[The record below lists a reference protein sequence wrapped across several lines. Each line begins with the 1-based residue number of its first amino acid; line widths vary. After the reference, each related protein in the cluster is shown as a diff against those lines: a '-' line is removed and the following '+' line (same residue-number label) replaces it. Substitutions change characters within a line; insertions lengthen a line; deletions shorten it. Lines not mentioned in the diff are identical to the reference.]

1 MLMNYSKIYSDLDYM
16 SDLHGKNLAKSI
28 RILLVENHPS
38 NPIATINQLKQLGYE
53 ADYATNGKEALQQLS
68 WPAYDLVF
76 MDTEMPIL
84 DGYELTRLL
93 RQREGKNAHT
103 VVVGF
108 GSDPIKGVP
117 EKYPEEEREK
127 CLNAGMDDY
136 LTKPFT
142 IEALV
147 QVLHKWLPH
156 KFAEKKSGLV
166 NPLRLAEISGGDPD
180 FEVELLESYLEQT
193 EKHLADLKK
202 ALSQADAEWVQQLA
216 HQIKGASANVGIED
230 MVYLSKVLQ
239 ENAKGNHLKIAEYLI
254 GQLNIILQNLKFY
267 VANLKLQNHSQ
278 SVQDSNGLKIIYPAA
293 YAFSTSDRL
302 PGKTGYNLI
311 LEESIDKIIDSDRL
325 EKLSL
330 GDRQFIEKLVGT
342 LISNAE
348 TYLEQASA
356 ALANSDLE
364 TVARCA
370 DQIKNSSFT
379 VGVRFMPE
387 IAATIQNYAQQNKPQ
402 EIPQLLQQLGEI
414 LTTVK
419 HWLRNTFQ

>member
-1 MLMNYSKIYSDLDYM
+1 MAE
-16 SDLHGKNLAKSI
+16 NLI
-28 RILLVENHPS
+28 
-38 NPIATINQLKQLGYE
+38 
-53 ADYATNGKEALQQLS
+53 D
-68 WPAYDLVF
+68 
-76 MDTEMPIL
+76 
-84 DGYELTRLL
+84 
-93 RQREGKNAHT
+93 
-103 VVVGF
+103 
-108 GSDPIKGVP
+108 
-117 EKYPEEEREK
+117 
-127 CLNAGMDDY
+127 
-136 LTKPFT
+136 
-142 IEALV
+142 
-147 QVLHKWLPH
+147 
-156 KFAEKKSGLV
+156 
-166 NPLRLAEISGGDPD
+166 
-180 FEVELLESYLEQT
+180 
-193 EKHLADLKK
+193 
-202 ALSQADAEWVQQLA
+202 
-216 HQIKGASANVGIED
+216 
-230 MVYLSKVLQ
+230 
-239 ENAKGNHLKIAEYLI
+239 
-254 GQLNIILQNLKFY
+254 QLNIILQNLKIY
-267 VANLKLQNHSQ
+267 VNNLKLRNHSQ
-278 SVQDSNGLKIIYPAA
+278 SVQDSNGLHIIYTAEF
-293 YAFSTSDRL
+293 AFSPSDRL